1 MSKTYR
7 GWAEIEDWNL
17 GREFRR
23 PSKRKQEIEWRK
35 ASLEEIEEWEQDT
48 DE

>member
-1 MSKTYR
+1 MSKSYK
-7 GWAEIEDWNL
+7 GWAEIEDWNIH
-17 GREFRR
+17 RVFRR

-35 ASLEEIEEWEQDT
+35 SALEEIEEWEQDE